1 MEVGGDFFQIIP
13 EENGETV
20 IVLGDVS
27 GKGLKAAMAV
37 SLIVGLVRALAPM
50 ISDPGKLLAE
60 VNERLF
66 GRLQG
71 GFATALALR
80 LDAQGNCD
88 LACAGHLPP
97 FVNGEEIDLPGAF
110 PLGIAN
116 GAAYDTVHF
125 QLRSSDRLALFTDG
139 LLEARSGS
147 GELYGFERMQT
158 LFATKPT
165 AAQATQAAVEFGQDD
180 DITVLILTRLGIG
193 EESISQPSAPVLSPG
208 WLPRPS

>member
-1 MEVGGDFFQIIP
+1 MSLII
-13 EENGETV
+13 
-20 IVLGDVS
+20 LGDVS

-37 SLIVGLVRALAPM
+37 SLIVGLVRALAPL

-60 VNERLF
+60 INERLF

-88 LACAGHLPP
+88 LACAGHLAP
-97 FVNGEEIDLPGAF
+97 FVNGEELSLPGAF

-116 GAAYDTVHF
+116 SVAYDTIHF
-125 QLRSSDRLALFTDG
+125 QVRSSDRLALFTDG
-139 LLEARSGS
+139 LLEARSAS
-147 GELYGFERMQT
+147 GELYGYERLQT
-158 LFATKPT
+158 LFAAKRT
-165 AAQATQAAVEFGQDD
+165 ATQATRAAVEFGQED

-193 EESISQPSAPVLSPG
+193 EVSTSEYTAAIFAQA
-208 WLPRPS
+208 